1 MLNKIGSYP
10 IHMVMDCRVGIPTTW
25 SNKDRQ
31 VQTIHGY
38 ILKSDAESSCPG
50 LLPIYDGRVNFSS
63 LYLARRQAC
72 LAWVIGKSRFCL
84 DR

>member
-10 IHMVMDCRVGIPTTW
+10 IHMVMDCRVRIPTTW

-38 ILKSDAESSCPG
+38 MLKSEAESFCSG
-50 LLPIYDGRVNFSS
+50 LLPIYDGRIYLSS
-63 LYLARRQAC
+63 SYLTRRQAC
-72 LAWVIGKSRFCL
+72 SGLCHWKEQVLSL
-84 DR
+84 